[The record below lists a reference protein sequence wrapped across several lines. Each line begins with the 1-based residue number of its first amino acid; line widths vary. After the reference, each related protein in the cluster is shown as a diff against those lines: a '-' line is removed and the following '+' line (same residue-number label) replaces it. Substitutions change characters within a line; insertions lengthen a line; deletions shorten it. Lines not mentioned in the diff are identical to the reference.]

1 MIEAVKMDVEGRS
14 GPLAENEV
22 ARLLGVLQNAEF
34 KRSETR
40 NVTKDNRFKPR
51 SLMEIAIEAQ
61 QREAEIEAV
70 KQAEEAL
77 AAAKRASASP
87 ANKAE
92 ADDNLNS
99 DDLNLADTNSAN
111 LEPAIGNNDDGFLT
125 PADAAEDVRVQ
136 TVLTN
141 SQPSTTIE
149 ASQNVMPDMASD
161 MGSDDHSHNLSDG
174 SVDPALANDA
184 LAKNSNEDDIVVD
197 GEKSETATGERIA
210 ADFETVTAAFERGKA
225 EGIVAGRE
233 AGIAETKAAADASA
247 QANLADKIA
256 SFEAALAALT
266 KPQALQAED
275 LSRSIH
281 AAILKLASQRAGQQ
295 IEEMPKNFLARIETL
310 VASIGQK
317 MNAGKVHINADDYTV
332 MLPYLADTHH
342 DFVAEPDLARGD
354 IILKFGGVELHDIAE
369 TRLGGQYAETLKNM
383 TEDPLETK
391 DLAAKP
397 TTAEAEPTTAEPTTA
412 EAEPTTLEP
421 TTLEPTTS
429 EPTTSEPTTLEPT
442 TLEPTTL
449 EPTTLEPTTAEPTT
463 LEPTTLE
470 PTTLEPTTLEPTT
483 AEPMTAEPMTAE
495 PTKADNALQIRAMT
509 TLRPLVTDNAESDKP
524 ASDQAQ
530 KDQPPVPSDDTSS

>member
-1 MIEAVKMDVEGRS
+1 MLRQSA
-14 GPLAENEV
+14 P
-22 ARLLGVLQNAEF
+22 
-34 KRSETR
+34 
-40 NVTKDNRFKPR
+40 
-51 SLMEIAIEAQ
+51 
-61 QREAEIEAV
+61 
-70 KQAEEAL
+70 
-77 AAAKRASASP
+77 SASP

-295 IEEMPKNFLARIETL
+295 IEEMPKNFLARIEAL

-317 MNAGKVHINADDYTV
+317 MNAGSVHINADDYTV
-332 MLPYLADTHH
+332 MLPYLADTHL

-412 EAEPTTLEP
+412 
-421 TTLEPTTS
+421 
-429 EPTTSEPTTLEPT
+429 
-442 TLEPTTL
+442 
-449 EPTTLEPTTAEPTT
+449 
-463 LEPTTLE
+463 
-470 PTTLEPTTLEPTT
+470 
-483 AEPMTAEPMTAE
+483 
-495 PTKADNALQIRAMT
+495 DGRANDVRT
-509 TLRPLVTDNAESDKP
+509 NDVRTNDVRTNDVR
-524 ASDQAQ
+524 DQRR
-530 KDQPPVPSDDTSS
+530 

>member
-14 GPLAENEV
+14 SPLAENEV

-184 LAKNSNEDDIVVD
+184 LAKNSNEDEIVVD
-197 GEKSETATGERIA
+197 GEKSEIAPGERIA
-210 ADFETVTAAFERGKA
+210 ADFETVNAAFERGKA

-317 MNAGKVHINADDYTV
+317 MNAGSVHINADDYTV

-342 DFVAEPDLARGD
+342 DFVPEPDLVRGD

-383 TEDPLETK
+383 AEDSLETT

-412 EAEPTTLEP
+412 EPTTA
-421 TTLEPTTS
+421 
-429 EPTTSEPTTLEPT
+429 
-442 TLEPTTL
+442 
-449 EPTTLEPTTAEPTT
+449 EPTTAEPTT
-463 LEPTTLE
+463 AELTTEEPTMAEPTMAELTTEEPTMAEPTTE
-470 PTTLEPTTLEPTT
+470 ETTTEEL
-483 AEPMTAEPMTAE
+483 
-495 PTKADNALQIRAMT
+495 TKADSAFQIRAMT
-509 TLRPLVTDNAESDKP
+509 TLRPLVTDNAESNKSAFDKG
-524 ASDQAQ
+524 Q

>member
-70 KQAEEAL
+70 KQAQEAL

-149 ASQNVMPDMASD
+149 ASQNVMPDIASD

-317 MNAGKVHINADDYTV
+317 MNAGSVHINADDYTV

-354 IILKFGGVELHDIAE
+354 IILKFGGVELHDVAE
-369 TRLGGQYAETLKNM
+369 TRLGGKYAETLKNM
-383 TEDPLETK
+383 AEDPLETK

-397 TTAEAEPTTAEPTTA
+397 TTAEAEPTTAEAEPTTTEPTTA
-412 EAEPTTLEP
+412 EAEPTTA
-421 TTLEPTTS
+421 
-429 EPTTSEPTTLEPT
+429 
-442 TLEPTTL
+442 
-449 EPTTLEPTTAEPTT
+449 EPTTAEPTT
-463 LEPTTLE
+463 AEPTTAE
-470 PTTLEPTTLEPTT
+470 AEPTT
-483 AEPMTAEPMTAE
+483 AEPTTAEAEPTTAEPTTAEPTTAEPTTAEAEPTTAEPTTAEPTMAE

>member
-1 MIEAVKMDVEGRS
+1 MRDMIEAVKMDVEGRS

-136 TVLTN
+136 TVVTN

-233 AGIAETKAAADASA
+233 AG
-247 QANLADKIA
+247 L
-256 SFEAALAALT
+256 
-266 KPQALQAED
+266 
-275 LSRSIH
+275 
-281 AAILKLASQRAGQQ
+281 
-295 IEEMPKNFLARIETL
+295 
-310 VASIGQK
+310 
-317 MNAGKVHINADDYTV
+317 
-332 MLPYLADTHH
+332 
-342 DFVAEPDLARGD
+342 
-354 IILKFGGVELHDIAE
+354 
-369 TRLGGQYAETLKNM
+369 
-383 TEDPLETK
+383 
-391 DLAAKP
+391 
-397 TTAEAEPTTAEPTTA
+397 
-412 EAEPTTLEP
+412 
-421 TTLEPTTS
+421 
-429 EPTTSEPTTLEPT
+429 
-442 TLEPTTL
+442 
-449 EPTTLEPTTAEPTT
+449 
-463 LEPTTLE
+463 
-470 PTTLEPTTLEPTT
+470 
-483 AEPMTAEPMTAE
+483 
-495 PTKADNALQIRAMT
+495 
-509 TLRPLVTDNAESDKP
+509 
-524 ASDQAQ
+524 
-530 KDQPPVPSDDTSS
+530 

>member
-1 MIEAVKMDVEGRS
+1 MIEVVKMDVEGRS

-70 KQAEEAL
+70 KQAQEAL

-99 DDLNLADTNSAN
+99 DDLNLADANSAN

-161 MGSDDHSHNLSDG
+161 MGSDDHSHNLSDS

-317 MNAGKVHINADDYTV
+317 MNAGSVHINADDYTV

-354 IILKFGGVELHDIAE
+354 IILKFGGVELNDIAE
-369 TRLGGQYAETLKNM
+369 TRLGGKYAETLKNM
-383 TEDPLETK
+383 AEDPLETK

-412 EAEPTTLEP
+412 EPTTA
-421 TTLEPTTS
+421 
-429 EPTTSEPTTLEPT
+429 
-442 TLEPTTL
+442 
-449 EPTTLEPTTAEPTT
+449 EPTTAEPTT
-463 LEPTTLE
+463 A
-470 PTTLEPTTLEPTT
+470 EPTT
-483 AEPMTAEPMTAE
+483 AEPTTAEPTTAEPTTAEPTTAEAEPTTAEPTTAEPTMAE

>member
-1 MIEAVKMDVEGRS
+1 MIDAVKMDVEGPS

-61 QREAEIEAV
+61 QRETEIEAV

-77 AAAKRASASP
+77 AAAKRAGALP

-92 ADDNLNS
+92 ADDDLNS
-99 DDLNLADTNSAN
+99 DNLNLADTNSDN
-111 LEPAIGNNDDGFLT
+111 FETAISNDDDGFLT
-125 PADAAEDVRVQ
+125 PADAAEDVRGQ
-136 TVLTN
+136 TVLTD
-141 SQPSTTIE
+141 SRPSTTIE
-149 ASQNVMPDMASD
+149 PSQNVMPDMVSD
-161 MGSDDHSHNLSDG
+161 MGSDDHFHNLSDG

-184 LAKNSNEDDIVVD
+184 LAKNSNEDDIAVD
-197 GEKSETATGERIA
+197 GDKSETARGERIA

-225 EGIVAGRE
+225 EGVVAGRE
-233 AGIAETKAAADASA
+233 AGIAETKAMADAAA
-247 QANLADKIA
+247 QAKLADKIA

-295 IEEMPKNFLARIETL
+295 IEEMPKNFLARIEAL

-317 MNAGKVHINADDYTV
+317 MNAGSVHINADDYKV
-332 MLPYLADTHH
+332 MLPYLADTHF

-369 TRLGGQYAETLKNM
+369 TRLGGQYAESLKNM
-383 TEDPLETK
+383 AEDPLETT

-397 TTAEAEPTTAEPTTA
+397 TTAEPTTAEPTTA
-412 EAEPTTLEP
+412 E
-421 TTLEPTTS
+421 
-429 EPTTSEPTTLEPT
+429 
-442 TLEPTTL
+442 
-449 EPTTLEPTTAEPTT
+449 PTTAEPTT
-463 LEPTTLE
+463 AELTTADPRTE
-470 PTTLEPTTLEPTT
+470 ESTTAELTTAESTT
-483 AEPMTAEPMTAE
+483 AEPTTEESTTEESTTADSAF
-495 PTKADNALQIRAMT
+495 QIRAMT
-509 TLRPLVTDNAESDKP
+509 TLRPLVTDNAESDSS

-530 KDQPPVPSDDTSS
+530 KDQPSVPSDDTSS